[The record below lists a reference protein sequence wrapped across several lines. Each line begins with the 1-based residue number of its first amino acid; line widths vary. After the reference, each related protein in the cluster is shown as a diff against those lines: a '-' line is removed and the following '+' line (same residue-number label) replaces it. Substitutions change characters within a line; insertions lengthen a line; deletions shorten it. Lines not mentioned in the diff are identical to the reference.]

1 MNLLTRICV
10 FAFVGFCGTSF
21 LFAQEKQEGEDS
33 KIALY
38 FVEKKLIAGVTEED
52 SYQYGESTRSV
63 GYLHRKPALILKPD
77 VIEDVELIS
86 QEFATSVGDR
96 EYYRINVT
104 LTEDAREK
112 LKDQVEGNEMRLLTM
127 VIDSK
132 KWNLYRYEVDE
143 DKAGVPPSARASQ
156 FNPMIGLFADKTEA
170 EKVLAAL
177 R

>member
-1 MNLLTRICV
+1 MNWLTRICV
-10 FAFVGFCGTSF
+10 FVVIGFCGTSF
-21 LFAQEKQEGEDS
+21 LFAQENQENEDA

-38 FVEKKLIAGVTEED
+38 FVETELIDGVTEED
-52 SYQYGESTRSV
+52 SYQYGESAQSV
-63 GYLHRKPALILKPD
+63 GYLHLEPALILKPKI
-77 VIEDVELIS
+77 VEGVELIS

-104 LTEDAREK
+104 LTEEARKK
-112 LKDQVEGNEMRLLTM
+112 LRDQVEGNEMRLLTM

-132 KWNLYRYEVDE
+132 KWNLYRYELDE
-143 DKAGVPPSARASQ
+143 DKSGVPRSSRASQ
-156 FNPMIGLFADKTEA
+156 FNPMIGLFADKAEA